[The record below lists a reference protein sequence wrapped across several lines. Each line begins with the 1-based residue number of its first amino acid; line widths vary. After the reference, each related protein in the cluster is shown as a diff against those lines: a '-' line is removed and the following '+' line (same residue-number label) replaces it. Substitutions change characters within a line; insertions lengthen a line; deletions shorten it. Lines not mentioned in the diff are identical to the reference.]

1 MAAACHAGAQV
12 IDRVDIQRSG
22 KEAEI
27 VIRFTAPAQYLHH
40 APLDFGATL
49 RIYARLA
56 RATEQ
61 EPEVGRETTRLP
73 ATDLVPRFTLT
84 YPEADGALSITFDTP
99 TKFVVRNGNDG
110 KSIILRVP
118 VLPNAQDWAVQMK
131 GASVEPRPPAVPPP
145 AFAPPATVAPPIPAA
160 QAEARPPAPVQ
171 AAPVKATP
179 GQVAPGQGAAASRR
193 SIDSIEVR
201 RLGKQAE
208 IRIRF
213 MSPARLA
220 RPTSPGSGELVSI
233 FPQLSGGGGLQS
245 AGERETNRVDGI
257 DLVPHFTV
265 TYPEADGSLALS
277 FDRAT
282 AYSVQPG
289 PDDRSVSV
297 VVPILPGAQDFSL
310 LVQGAPPELIMAGNL
325 SRSAY
330 IAPPAAA
337 ISTVPP
343 VSSAP
348 AAAAPPPAAIAPAQ
362 PVAAQPPTSRSR
374 DVPAAAAAPAQVPAG
389 EMTVLAP
396 LTAEEIETRA
406 KSAMAEAQRALASR
420 RGVVAAERLGHV
432 LALPPNSQTRL
443 AQALIGEAREYSGEL
458 RKARAEYELY
468 LKRYPDGPET
478 ARVKERLAALG
489 TSLAQAIAASP
500 GGTGIGKPAEW
511 MFNGS
516 FSQYSYR
523 GNSQIEVLT
532 PPPPGQL
539 TFTTDKL
546 SMKDQN
552 SIISSLDLNAR
563 KRDAA
568 TDTRIV
574 IRDTDTHNF
583 LYGQPQVNR
592 LYSAYYE
599 RTDRDVGYMVRAGR
613 QLGSGGGVFGRFDGV
628 WAGYNVSP
636 SWRVNA
642 VVGNPVEFGTP
653 LTRSLRGL
661 SLDRVPQLGEL
672 GYSLYYIEQPLE
684 GLNDRRAVGAE
695 GRYFDQYRTGYAML
709 DYDLNFQ
716 SLNIAMAQG
725 NWRTDS
731 GTTYFA
737 NADVRKT
744 PPLSLLNA
752 LPAQQVLDPFTL
764 TPVFLDLRTSFA
776 TAAYNLGIPEMRS
789 QASMLTATSQLYSA
803 GFMRPVSPRWQLG
816 ADYRFASI
824 SGTGDVGVMPAQ
836 PGGGNSNI
844 VSGQALGTN
853 LMLPNDTVVLNAS
866 LIDSPTSFGQSYNA
880 SYVIPY
886 KAWRFDV
893 IMRYYTQ
900 KDTQDQKQERIS
912 PTLKL
917 SYRFRNSV
925 SFELE
930 AGNENVDEKGP
941 LREQHSRRRYFFGG
955 YRWDFR

>member
-1 MAAACHAGAQV
+1 MRYCAGLVAIAAACLAEAQV
-12 IDRVDIQRSG
+12 IDRVDLQRSG
-22 KEAEI
+22 KEVEI
-27 VIRFTAPAQYLHH
+27 AIRFTAPAQYLQH
-40 APLDFGATL
+40 APLDFGKSL
-49 RIYARLA
+49 RIYARLT
-56 RATEQ
+56 RASEQ
-61 EPEVGRETTRLP
+61 QPEVGKETTRLP
-73 ATDLVPRFTLT
+73 ATDLIPRFTLT
-84 YPEADGALSITFDTP
+84 YPEADGALSIDFDTP
-99 TKFVVRNGNDG
+99 TQFAVRNGSDG
-110 KSIILRVP
+110 KSIIVRVP

-131 GASVEPRPPAVPPP
+131 GTNGEPKPPA
-145 AFAPPATVAPPIPAA
+145 ALAPPAAAAPTIASVQTRTA
-160 QAEARPPAPVQ
+160 APVQ
-171 AAPVKATP
+171 TPAAAAKA
-179 GQVAPGQGAAASRR
+179 QGAATSRR

-213 MSPARLA
+213 ISPTGLL
-220 RPTSPGSGELVSI
+220 RPTPAGLGELVSI
-233 FPQLSGGGGLQS
+233 FPQLSGGSGTPNT
-245 AGERETNRVDGI
+245 GERETNRVDGI

-265 TYPEADGSLALS
+265 TYPEADGSLAVS
-277 FDRAT
+277 FDRGT

-289 PDDRSVSV
+289 PDDRSISV
-297 VVPILPGAQDFSL
+297 VVPMSPGAQDFSL
-310 LVQGAPPELIMAGNL
+310 LVQGAPPEPIMAGNL
-325 SRSAY
+325 APRAY
-330 IAPPAAA
+330 IAPPAPAV
-337 ISTVPP
+337 ST
-343 VSSAP
+343 
-348 AAAAPPPAAIAPAQ
+348 AAAPPIAQKDAPLPAQ
-362 PVAAQPPTSRSR
+362 PNPPEPRASYEVSTTG
-374 DVPAAAAAPAQVPAG
+374 PAPAQVPTG
-389 EMTVLAP
+389 EGQVLAP
-396 LTAEEIETRA
+396 LTPEEIETRA
-406 KSAMAEAQRALASR
+406 KAALVEAQRALANR

-468 LKRYPDGPET
+468 LKRYPDGPEA

-489 TSLAQAIAASP
+489 TNLAQAIAASP
-500 GGTGIGKPAEW
+500 GGTGISKPAE
-511 MFNGS
+511 MVVSGS

-523 GNSQIEVLT
+523 GNSQIEILT

-539 TFTTDKL
+539 TFTSDKL
-546 SMKDQN
+546 AMKDQN

-563 KRDAA
+563 RRDAS

-599 RTDRDVGYMVRAGR
+599 RTDKDVGYLVRAGR
-613 QLGSGGGVFGRFDGV
+613 QLGTGGGVFGRFDGV

-636 SWRVNA
+636 SWRVNG
-642 VVGNPVEFGTP
+642 VFGNPVEFGTP

-661 SLDRVPQLGEL
+661 SIDRVPQLGEL

-684 GLNDRRAVGAE
+684 GVKDRRAVGAE

-731 GTTYFA
+731 GATYFA
-737 NADVRKT
+737 NADIRKT

-752 LPAQQVLDPFTL
+752 LPAQQILDPFTL

-776 TAAYNLGIPEMRS
+776 TAAYNLGISEMRS
-789 QASMLTATSQLYSA
+789 QASMLTATSELYSV

-836 PGGGNSNI
+836 PGAGNSNI

-912 PTLKL
+912 PTFKAI
-917 SYRFRNSV
+917 YRFRNSV

-941 LREQHSRRRYFFGG
+941 LRETHSRRRYFFGG
-955 YRWDFR
+955 YRWDLR